1 MPYIHIQPHSPQIL
15 GIKELLRN
23 LAKPEQMLKYSFL
36 LRSGLASHL
45 NLPCTDEALLL
56 DRQ

>member
-36 LRSGLASHL
+36 LRFGESFEFAMH
-45 NLPCTDEALLL
+45 
-56 DRQ
+56 RQSFAIG